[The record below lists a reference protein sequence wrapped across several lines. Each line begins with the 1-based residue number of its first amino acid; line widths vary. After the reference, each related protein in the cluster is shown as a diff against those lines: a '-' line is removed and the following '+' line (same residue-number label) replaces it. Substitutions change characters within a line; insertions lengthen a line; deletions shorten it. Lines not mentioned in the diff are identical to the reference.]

1 MSVIGTSDSTNIL
14 FNLQF
19 KRAYVIGGAKCG
31 TFPAG
36 AVQSGLEVLPS
47 QYPPVY
53 RDDSVKADFF
63 GTTVY
68 DPYRWLE
75 NTDSNETIACAR
87 PIPMPISPTLLQQ

>member
-1 MSVIGTSDSTNIL
+1 M
-14 FNLQF
+14 
-19 KRAYVIGGAKCG
+19 
-31 TFPAG
+31 
-36 AVQSGLEVLPS
+36 QSGLEVLPS
-47 QYPPVY
+47 QYPPMY

-87 PIPMPISPTLLQQ
+87 PNLMPHIPNTPSAMRSPSPDSGQLEDTAG